1 MRKLQNTLAQLNENN
16 FDILNDGK
24 MGMVKGGTYCTPPPA
39 CGKSKKSKKS
49 KKSVKGSYCGT
60 KPKSIKSIKVRP
72 CGYNPCG
79 W

>member
-1 MRKLQNTLAQLNENN
+1 MRNSQNTLSQLNENN
-16 FDILNDGK
+16 FDILNNGK
-24 MGMVKGGTYCTPPPA
+24 MGMVKGGTYC
-39 CGKSKKSKKS
+39 GNSGNNKSKKSKKS
-49 KKSVKGSYCGT
+49 KKSVKNSYCGT